1 MLLDKS
7 LIDFQATNN
16 EEKKKKENVIWLTI
30 FTPTDLIESESE
42 SELPS
47 SPSYSSWFRK
57 HIKKVVMYLSVMS
70 SVKDK
75 KRTSG
80 FALRESQRETI
91 KHTSTASEHG
101 SSALPSLEICMSH

>member
-1 MLLDKS
+1 MKK
-7 LIDFQATNN
+7 
-16 EEKKKKENVIWLTI
+16 KKKKENVIWLTI

-75 KRTSG
+75 NERLVLHSASRKGKPLNIRQLHQSMALQPYHLLR
-80 FALRESQRETI
+80 FAC
-91 KHTSTASEHG
+91 HTKF
-101 SSALPSLEICMSH
+101 